1 MAKKQIG
8 VYRADAS
15 SCNGC
20 DIEIVA
26 ALASR
31 FKLDELGVKVVTQP
45 EEAGVLLVT
54 GGGNMK
60 IDNDLKEVYERIQ
73 SPRIV
78 VAIGSCAISW
88 EAFSE
93 GYSIVGPADETIPV
107 DVYVCGCPPRPQAIV
122 AALAKMLGKEIEEK
136 GEDFWRPP
144 PDFRGKPDLDPEK
157 CTACSACE
165 QACPTKAIEIS
176 DGNGRRTVTYLLGK
190 CSYCRTCE
198 MVCPFDAVK
207 LTQEYLL
214 VFKDRRAAVVTTD
227 VELLRCAECGSFF
240 VSPRQIE
247 GALNRIEEN
256 VKEYAEFHE
265 NMKQA
270 MQLCPSCRR
279 KIANVKRAK
288 RLLAQL
294 TAKALETH

>member
-1 MAKKQIG
+1 VTKKQIG

-31 FKLDELGVKVVTQP
+31 FRLDELGVKVVTEP
-45 EEAGVLLVT
+45 EKARILLVT
-54 GGGNMK
+54 GGGNIK

-73 SPRIV
+73 PPRIV

-88 EAFSE
+88 EAFAE
-93 GYSIVGPADETIPV
+93 GYSIAGPADETIPV

-122 AALAKMLGKEIEEK
+122 AALAKTLGKEIEEK
-136 GEDFWRPP
+136 EDFWRPP

-157 CTACSACE
+157 CTACGACE
-165 QACPTKAIEIS
+165 QACPTRAIEIS
-176 DGNGRRTVTYLLGK
+176 EKNGKRTVKYLFGK
-190 CSYCRTCE
+190 CSFCRTCE
-198 MVCPFDAVK
+198 IVCPDDAVK

-214 VFKDRRAAVVTTD
+214 VFKDRKAATFSAD
-227 VELLRCAECGSFF
+227 IELLRCPGCASFSI
-240 VSPRQIE
+240 SPRQIKR
-247 GALNRIEEN
+247 ALNTIEEN
-256 VKEYAEFHE
+256 VMDYAEFLE
-265 NMKQA
+265 DIEKA
-270 MQLCPSCRR
+270 MGLCLNCRR
-279 KIANVKRAK
+279 KIKNVKKTK

-294 TAKALETH
+294 RAKALERLQ

>member
-1 MAKKQIG
+1 VAKKQIG

-26 ALASR
+26 ALAAR

-45 EEAGVLLVT
+45 EEAEILLVT

-88 EAFSE
+88 EAFAE
-93 GYSIVGPADETIPV
+93 GYSIAGPVDETIPV

-136 GEDFWRPP
+136 EDFWRPP

-157 CTACSACE
+157 CTACGACE

-176 DGNGRRTVTYLLGK
+176 EKDGERTVKYLFGK

-198 MVCPFDAVK
+198 IVCPDDAVK

-214 VFKDRRAAVVTTD
+214 VFKDRKAATSSAD
-227 VELLRCAECGSFF
+227 IELLRCPGCGSFSI
-240 VSPRQIE
+240 SPRQIKR
-247 GALNRIEEN
+247 ALNTIEEN
-256 VKEYAEFHE
+256 VKDYAEFLE
-265 NMKQA
+265 DIEKA
-270 MQLCPSCRR
+270 MELCLNCRR
-279 KIANVKRAK
+279 KIQNVKEAK
-288 RLLAQL
+288 RLLVQL
-294 TAKALETH
+294 RAKASEKLQ

>member
-1 MAKKQIG
+1 MSKKRTG

-31 FKLDELGVKVVTQP
+31 FRLDELGVKVVTQP
-45 EEAGVLLVT
+45 EEAGILLVT

-73 SPRIV
+73 PPRIV
-78 VAIGSCAISW
+78 AAIGSCAISW
-88 EAFSE
+88 EAFAE

-136 GEDFWRPP
+136 EDFWHPP

-157 CTACSACE
+157 CTACGACE
-165 QACPTKAIEIS
+165 QACPTKAIEVS
-176 DGNGRRTVTYLLGK
+176 EKDGKRTVKYLFGK

-198 MVCPFDAVK
+198 IVCPDDAVK
-207 LTQEYLL
+207 LTQKYLL
-214 VFKDRRAAVVTTD
+214 VYKDRKAATFSAD
-227 VELLRCAECGSFF
+227 IALLRCLGCASFSI
-240 VSPRQIE
+240 SPRQIKR
-247 GALNRIEEN
+247 ALNTIEEN
-256 VKEYAEFHE
+256 VKDYAEFLE
-265 NMKQA
+265 DIEKA
-270 MQLCPSCRR
+270 MGLCLNCRR
-279 KIANVKRAK
+279 KIQNIKEAK
-288 RLLAQL
+288 RLLVQL
-294 TAKALETH
+294 RAKALEKLQ

>member
-1 MAKKQIG
+1 VTKKQIG

-26 ALASR
+26 TLASR
-31 FKLDELGVKVVTQP
+31 FRLDELGVKVVTQP
-45 EEAGVLLVT
+45 EEARILLVT

-60 IDNDLKEVYERIQ
+60 IDNDLKKVYERIQ
-73 SPRIV
+73 PPRIV

-88 EAFSE
+88 EAFAE

-136 GEDFWRPP
+136 EDFWRPP
-144 PDFRGKPDLDPEK
+144 PHFRGKPDLDPEK
-157 CTACSACE
+157 CTACGACE
-165 QACPTKAIEIS
+165 QTCPTRAIEIS
-176 DGNGRRTVTYLLGK
+176 EKDGKRTVKYLFGK

-198 MVCPFDAVK
+198 IVCPDDAVK

-214 VFKDRRAAVVTTD
+214 VFKDRKAATFSAD
-227 VELLRCAECGSFF
+227 IELLRCPGCTSFSI
-240 VSPRQIE
+240 SPRQIKRV
-247 GALNRIEEN
+247 LNTIEEN
-256 VKEYAEFHE
+256 VKDYAEFLE
-265 NMKQA
+265 DIEKA
-270 MQLCPSCRR
+270 MGLCLNCRR
-279 KIANVKRAK
+279 KIQNVKKAK
-288 RLLAQL
+288 RLLFQL
-294 TAKALETH
+294 RAKALEKLQ